1 MKKIIS
7 LLLCFILLGSLCIT
21 ACAVTET
28 EASAEFE
35 LEIDVEKRYTNISEM
50 DDYHKTFL
58 DVEDEKEQTKES
70 RKMVYIVVLS
80 ILLVVAIVILIVSL
94 KKVPSVEEFENK
106 DVSAVLPQGDSADG
120 SAEDRETEENL

>member
-7 LLLCFILLGSLCIT
+7 LLLCFLLFGSLCVT

-28 EASAEFE
+28 ETSAEFE

-58 DVEDEKEQTKES
+58 DVEDEEEQTKES

-94 KKVPSVEEFENK
+94 KKVPSVEAFENK
-106 DVSAVLPQGDSADG
+106 DASAVLPQGDSADG
-120 SAEDRETEENL
+120 STEDRETEE